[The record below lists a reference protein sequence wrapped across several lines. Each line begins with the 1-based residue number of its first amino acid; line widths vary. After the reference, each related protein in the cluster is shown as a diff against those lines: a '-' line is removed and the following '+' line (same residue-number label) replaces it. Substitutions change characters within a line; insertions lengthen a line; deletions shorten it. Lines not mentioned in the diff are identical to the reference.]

1 MQLDMNLLVALDAL
15 LDEGSVGGAAARM
28 HVSSPAMSRTLDRIR
43 HMTGDAI
50 LVRAGRHMSPTPYAL
65 AIREEVQ
72 AVVTRAQAL
81 LAQQRRFDPAG
92 MERSFT
98 IQCHDALACALGP
111 VWLAGL
117 QRTAPRSSLRV
128 LAEASMDTPEL
139 RQGQVDLHIG
149 AAIPTQA
156 DLLHAVL
163 GEDRPVVAMRP
174 QHPLAGRKLTA
185 RSYASADHLTVSRR
199 GRLHDPVDDL
209 LAAQG
214 LSRRVAAS
222 APTVAAA
229 LCMAVAADLLVVVPA
244 CVSASLLQAMKLK
257 TAALPLAVSPL
268 PVVAT
273 WHRRHDGDPA
283 HAWLREQVAESVKP
297 WASFHGQDAQDPARL
312 GGDGHADQLLRNSS
326 RS

>member
-1 MQLDMNLLVALDAL
+1 MNLLVALDAL

-65 AIREEVQ
+65 AIREEVH
-72 AVVTRAQAL
+72 AVVTRAQAV
-81 LAQQRRFDPAG
+81 LARQRRFEPAE

-117 QRTAPRSSLRV
+117 RRTAPRSSLRV
-128 LAEASMDTPEL
+128 LAEAAIDTPEL

-163 GEDRPVVAMRP
+163 GEDRLVVAMRP
-174 QHPLAGRKLTA
+174 EHPLAGRKLMA
-185 RSYASADHLTVSRR
+185 RNYASADHITVSRR
-199 GRLHDPVDDL
+199 GRLRDPVDEL

-229 LCMAVAADLLVVVPA
+229 LCMAEAADLLVAVPG
-244 CVSASLLQAMKLK
+244 CVSATMVKTMKFK
-257 TAALPLAVSPL
+257 TTALPLSVPVL
-268 PVVAT
+268 PIVAT
-273 WHRRHDGDPA
+273 WHRRHDEDPA
-283 HAWLREQVAESVKP
+283 HAWLRDQVGRGVRS
-297 WASFHGQDAQDPARL
+297 WAATSPR
-312 GGDGHADQLLRNSS
+312 
-326 RS
+326 